1 MLRTW
6 PLCHQRSK
14 PSFDCCPIT
23 DQAEAVGLRIFCP
36 ARTRVELN
44 LAVDRLAQLAEDRL
58 AQLSERMLLPRAAS
72 SNVKARSPERKEH
85 VGRARV
91 RRV

>member
-1 MLRTW
+1 MDTGVPVVLS
-6 PLCHQRSK
+6 LN
-14 PSFDCCPIT
+14 
-23 DQAEAVGLRIFCP
+23 AVP
-36 ARTRVELN
+36 RVELN

-58 AQLSERMLLPRAAS
+58 GQLSERMLLPRAAS